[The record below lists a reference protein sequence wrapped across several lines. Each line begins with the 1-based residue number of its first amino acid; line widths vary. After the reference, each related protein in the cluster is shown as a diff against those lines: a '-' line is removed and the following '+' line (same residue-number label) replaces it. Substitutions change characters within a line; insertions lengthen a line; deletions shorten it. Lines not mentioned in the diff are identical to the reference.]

1 MIIGTSLGILDIVFV
16 LALIGFAL
24 WKTRWIRV
32 ILSICV
38 VIWGVFATPYDIK
51 VAAPLLAIGIVL
63 FIVGI
68 LSVIKSYREAT

>member
-24 WKTRWIRV
+24 WKTKWIRV
-32 ILSICV
+32 MLSIGV
-38 VIWGVFATPYDIK
+38 MVWGVFAMPYDIK

-63 FIVGI
+63 FIMGI